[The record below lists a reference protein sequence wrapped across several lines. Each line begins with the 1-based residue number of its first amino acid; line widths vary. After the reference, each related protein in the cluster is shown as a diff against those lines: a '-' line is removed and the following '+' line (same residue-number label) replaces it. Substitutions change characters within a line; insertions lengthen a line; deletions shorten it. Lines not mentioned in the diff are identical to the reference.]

1 MTLVA
6 SAPQGLNISDETLAY
21 ARSLRPWR
29 SEFSFS

>member
-29 SEFSFS
+29 SAFSFS